1 MHVAEEREAE
11 YTNYRIGRVMPS
23 SVPVRIVV
31 LACACLIATVGCASF
46 GPGANSGKQL
56 HIGIDFPLSGAEG
69 AVGRP
74 ALNGVRFYVQQHPTL
89 GGFDVSVISA
99 DDAAGGKTSPDRGA
113 SNVRRFL
120 SDSNLVAMIGPL
132 DSAVARKEI
141 PIANSADLAMV
152 SPATSST
159 CLTRDTFLPAMLTPT
174 RQTISCAA
182 AGLVPASSLRPS
194 RLINYFRLATTD
206 DLQGPAAADYAFN
219 TLHVLRAAVIS
230 DREAYGQGL
239 ATAFTARLQ
248 ALGGTVVGHLELNSS
263 NPDAT
268 PFLSAMKAAGVQ
280 AIYFGG
286 STMEQGCTI
295 RGAMKSIFPPGEATP
310 FLAGEGIADDP
321 TCVKEADGNAVGI
334 YAAVPIV
341 DASSRPAAAA
351 TIAAFKASFGST
363 SDYGPYTMLSY
374 DATAVLYAALGRAI
388 HVSGGQLPD
397 RGNVISQ
404 LSVTSGFDGTTGTI
418 GFDSAGDTT
427 NRIVSLFEPG
437 SSDPRAAWKLVTAID
452 YSSKLPY

>member
-1 MHVAEEREAE
+1 MARILALVSACLVVAA
-11 YTNYRIGRVMPS
+11 
-23 SVPVRIVV
+23 
-31 LACACLIATVGCASF
+31 ACAGVGQ
-46 GPGANSGKQL
+46 GTNWGKQL
-56 HIGIDFPLSGAEG
+56 DIGVDFPLSGAEG
-69 AVGRP
+69 AVGQP

-89 GGFDVSVISA
+89 DGFNVNVISA
-99 DDAAGGKTSPDRGA
+99 DDAVGGKTSPDRGA
-113 SNVRRFL
+113 ANVRRFL

-141 PIANSADLAMV
+141 PIANAAGLAMI
-152 SPATSST
+152 SPATSSP
-159 CLTRDTFLPAMLTPT
+159 CLTRDIFLPAALNPARTA
-174 RQTISCAA
+174 ISCGA
-182 AGLVPASSLRPS
+182 AGLAPASSLKPS
-194 RLINYFRLATTD
+194 RLINFFRLATTD

-248 ALGGTVVGHLELNSS
+248 ALGGTVVGHLELNST

-268 PFLSAMKAAGVQ
+268 TFLNATRAAGAQ

-286 STMEQGCTI
+286 STKEHGCTI
-295 RGAMKSIFPPGEATP
+295 RDAMKSMFPPGEATP
-310 FLAGEGIADDP
+310 FLGGEGIADDP
-321 TCVKEADGNAVGI
+321 ACVKEADGNAVGI

-341 DASSRPAAAA
+341 DAASRPAAAA
-351 TIAAFKASFGST
+351 TIAAFKASFGNT

-388 HVSGGQLPD
+388 HASGGQLPD

-404 LSVTSGFDGTTGTI
+404 LSVTSGFAGTTGTI
-418 GFDSAGDTT
+418 GFDSVGDTT
-427 NRIVSLFEPG
+427 NRIVSLLEPG
-437 SSDPRAAWKLVTAID
+437 SSDPRAAWRLVTAID